1 MEWINRSYNV
11 KVHYLISFSDI
22 VFSTNQAPDLE
33 PVDEHLTNVQNEE
46 RELDDNETREL
57 LTEAETFFVE
67 EEVDE
72 MSCMDSPSSDK
83 KKKKNSSNTRKK
95 WSLQEEEEIKR
106 LFKTFFVQNI
116 RPKSHEIRKIMSRV
130 SAKGPLH
137 KRSTDTLKKK
147 IFRML
152 ESVDLRS
159 T

>member
-67 EEVDE
+67 EVDE

-83 KKKKNSSNTRKK
+83 KKKKNCNTRKK

-106 LFKTFFVQNI
+106 LFKTFFDQSM
-116 RPKSHEIRKIMSRV
+116 RPKPHEIRKIMSRV
-130 SAKGPLH
+130 SVKGPLH
-137 KRSTDTLKKK
+137 KRTTDTLKKK

-152 ESVDLRS
+152 ESV
-159 T
+159 